1 MVEEVLKL
9 LAIAIWELF
18 EMIISLLPAIFEII
32 GLPKKMFASIIGVP
46 VIVLTLLIFI
56 VKILKK
62 YYKKHLI

>member
-1 MVEEVLKL
+1 MVEEILKVL
-9 LAIAIWELF
+9 IVAIWKLI
-18 EMIISLLPAIFEII
+18 EMFISLLPAIFEII